1 MNVGPFSLPLPPLI
15 FFISVVV
22 SLFAG
27 WIFRKN
33 RANVD
38 GAIFS
43 SVFTGLVV
51 ARLSFVLHYL
61 PAYKGGFVKML
72 DFRDQGF
79 DMTAGLIAGGCV
91 VGWFLL
97 RRPTMRV
104 PLLAAVVAG
113 AVVWISVTSFINL
126 SRQPASVPIVSLINI
141 DGARQSLTKGDGR
154 PIVVNLWATWCP
166 PCQAE
171 MPILAEAQA
180 ETPGLHIVFV
190 NQGETRDVVSS
201 YLTSHD
207 LHIKNALL
215 DPNLA
220 VARAVSATAYPT
232 TLFYDA
238 QGRLLSAHLGQFSR
252 ATFAQAIEQ
261 FYPDIE
267 LKNFQ

>member
-97 RRPTMRV
+97 RRRTMRV
-104 PLLAAVVAG
+104 PLLAAVMAG

-252 ATFAQAIEQ
+252 ATFTGWRT
-261 FYPDIE
+261 P
-267 LKNFQ
+267 

>member
-1 MNVGPFSLPLPPLI
+1 MDKPPCVPVKGT
-15 FFISVVV
+15 S
-22 SLFAG
+22 ACPQ
-27 WIFRKN
+27 
-33 RANVD
+33 A
-38 GAIFS
+38 S
-43 SVFTGLVV
+43 SVDKPAPAQNIVQKKPYLYYETTHKF
-51 ARLSFVLHYL
+51 RLPS
-61 PAYKGGFVKML
+61 
-72 DFRDQGF
+72 
-79 DMTAGLIAGGCV
+79 
-91 VGWFLL
+91 
-97 RRPTMRV
+97 
-104 PLLAAVVAG
+104 
-113 AVVWISVTSFINL
+113 INL
-126 SRQPASVPIVSLINI
+126 TRQPANVPVVSLINI

-154 PIVVNLWATWCP
+154 PTVVNLWATWCP

-267 LKNFQ
+267 LKDFQ